1 MVTINRKTRYQLN
14 LNSTRIRFDVEKLT
28 PVSET
33 MVYCASNTQEKIFKS
48 MFFYIPSSEQN
59 SEGKKYNI
67 ENNSNELYLSRWNVK
82 NIDLNIL
89 A

>member
-1 MVTINRKTRYQLN
+1 MSRWNVKNIDLN
-14 LNSTRIRFDVEKLT
+14 IL
-28 PVSET
+28 
-33 MVYCASNTQEKIFKS
+33 AA
-48 MFFYIPSSEQN
+48 SSEQK
-59 SEGKKYNI
+59 SEGKKHNI